1 MNGIIASIIAF
12 GGKIADIFNK
22 KAKSGEKAQEIEIKK
37 INTFSKTINTFSKT
51 MMWIVIIILLMCM
64 LASLFPKLAITDWWF
79 EKADMALK
87 YIFTL

>member
-1 MNGIIASIIAF
+1 MNGIIASLIAF
-12 GGKIADIFNK
+12 GSKIADIFNK
-22 KAKSGEKAQEIEIKK
+22 KVKSGEKAQEIEVKK
-37 INTFSKTINTFSKT
+37 IDNFSKV
-51 MMWIVIIILLMCM
+51 MMWITIIIILMCM

>member
-1 MNGIIASIIAF
+1 MNGIVASIIAF
-12 GGKIADIFNK
+12 SSKIADIFKK
-22 KAKSGEKAQEIEIKK
+22 KAKSGEKAQDIEVKK
-37 INTFSKTINTFSKT
+37 IDSFSKA
-51 MMWIVIIILLMCM
+51 IVYIVGLILIMCM

>member
-37 INTFSKTINTFSKT
+37 INTFSKT

-64 LASLFPKLAITDWWF
+64 LASLFPQLAITDWWF
-79 EKADMALK
+79 EKADIVIE
-87 YIFTL
+87 YIFSS

>member
-1 MNGIIASIIAF
+1 MSKIIAF
-12 GGKIADIFNK
+12 MGFCANKLIDLFSK

-37 INTFSKTINTFSKT
+37 INTFSKT

-64 LASLFPKLAITDWWF
+64 LASLFPQLAITDWWF

>member
-1 MNGIIASIIAF
+1 MKIITFIGVAINKVIDLFS
-12 GGKIADIFNK
+12 K
-22 KAKSGEKAQEIEIKK
+22 KAKSGEKAQEIEVKK
-37 INTFSKTINTFSKT
+37 IDNFSKA
-51 MMWIVIIILLMCM
+51 IVYIVGLILIMCM

>member
-1 MNGIIASIIAF
+1 MGMCANKLIDLFS
-12 GGKIADIFNK
+12 K
-22 KAKSGEKAQEIEIKK
+22 KAKSGEKAQDIEIKK
-37 INTFSKTINTFSKT
+37 VETFSSK
-51 MMWIVIIILLMCM
+51 ILYIIAIILIMCM

>member
-1 MNGIIASIIAF
+1 MNGIIASLIAF

-22 KAKSGEKAQEIEIKK
+22 KAKSGEKAQDIEIKK
-37 INTFSKTINTFSKT
+37 VETFSSK
-51 MMWIVIIILLMCM
+51 ILYIIAIILIMCM

>member
-1 MNGIIASIIAF
+1 MSKIIAL
-12 GGKIADIFNK
+12 
-22 KAKSGEKAQEIEIKK
+22 
-37 INTFSKTINTFSKT
+37 
-51 MMWIVIIILLMCM
+51 ILIMCM

>member
-1 MNGIIASIIAF
+1 MKIITFIGVAINKVIDLFS
-12 GGKIADIFNK
+12 K
-22 KAKSGEKAQEIEIKK
+22 KAKSGEKAQEIEVKK
-37 INTFSKTINTFSKT
+37 IDNFSKA

>member
-1 MNGIIASIIAF
+1 MSKIITFMGMCANKLIDLFS
-12 GGKIADIFNK
+12 K
-22 KAKSGEKAQEIEIKK
+22 KAKSGEKAQDIEIKK
-37 INTFSKTINTFSKT
+37 VETFSSK
-51 MMWIVIIILLMCM
+51 ILYIIAIILIMCM

>member
-1 MNGIIASIIAF
+1 MNGIIASLIAF
-12 GGKIADIFNK
+12 GSKIADIFNK
-22 KAKSGEKAQEIEIKK
+22 KAKSGEKAQDIEVKK
-37 INTFSKTINTFSKT
+37 IDNFSKAIIY
-51 MMWIVIIILLMCM
+51 IVGLILIMCM

>member
-1 MNGIIASIIAF
+1 MKIITFIGVTINKVIDLFS
-12 GGKIADIFNK
+12 K
-22 KAKSGEKAQEIEIKK
+22 KAKSGEKAQEIEVKK
-37 INTFSKTINTFSKT
+37 IDNFSKA
-51 MMWIVIIILLMCM
+51 IVYIVGLILIMCM

>member
-1 MNGIIASIIAF
+1 MNGIVASIIAF

-37 INTFSKTINTFSKT
+37 IDNFSKA

-64 LASLFPKLAITDWWF
+64 LASLFPQLAITDWWF
-79 EKADMALK
+79 EKPDMALK

>member
-1 MNGIIASIIAF
+1 MSKIITFMGFCANKLIDLFS
-12 GGKIADIFNK
+12 K

-37 INTFSKTINTFSKT
+37 VETFSNKILY
-51 MMWIVIIILLMCM
+51 IIAIILLMCM

-87 YIFTL
+87 YIFSS